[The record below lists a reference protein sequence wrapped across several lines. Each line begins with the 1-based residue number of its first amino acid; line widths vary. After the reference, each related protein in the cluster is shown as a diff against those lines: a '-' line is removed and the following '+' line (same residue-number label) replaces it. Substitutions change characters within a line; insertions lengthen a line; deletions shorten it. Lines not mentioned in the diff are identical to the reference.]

1 MQICTHTQK
10 KSKLQC
16 PLVVNGEDD
25 GQEELEAIQRRI
37 TAAMIRHTNQF
48 SITLHEYH
56 PINHHKW

>member
-1 MQICTHTQK
+1 MI
-10 KSKLQC
+10 
-16 PLVVNGEDD
+16 GEDD

>member
-1 MQICTHTQK
+1 MI
-10 KSKLQC
+10 
-16 PLVVNGEDD
+16 GEDD

-56 PINHHKW
+56 PINHQQIEQKCQQYAPTT